1 MTQIKEI
8 GLIKH
13 IEARGNLG
21 WFITFDSGAE
31 YGPYKTALEM
41 VRAWRQA
48 IHDHYNPRN
57 RSASL

>member
-1 MTQIKEI
+1 MSKIKEI
-8 GLIKH
+8 GLIKQ
-13 IEARGNLG
+13 IEARDGA
-21 WFITFDSGAE
+21 WFITFDGGAE
-31 YGPYKTALEM
+31 YGPYKSALEM